1 MHEASSGSDS
11 TLQREREFW
20 NQKQR
25 QFWRVRRWID
35 RSLGEF
41 ARWDD
46 IHDFYDPRDKV
57 VLDYGCGPGLL
68 SVRVAQKGAREVVGV
83 DLSERQLDEAR
94 SLAQEQG
101 VADRTRFQV
110 ADAHETGFPDRTFD
124 LAVGVSILHH
134 LDVERA
140 LKELRRILKPG
151 GRAVFVEPLAHNVI
165 LRVGRALTPSA
176 RTEDE
181 HPLTTRDWETCA
193 SIFPGFRHHERE
205 FVTLPVMPLNFVL
218 PRSWQRKLAPR
229 LHAADRRLLARW
241 PGLSKYAR
249 LTILVLE

>member
-1 MHEASSGSDS
+1 VTDP
-11 TLQREREFW
+11 TLDREREFW

-25 QFWRVRRWID
+25 QFRRVRRWID
-35 RSLGEF
+35 RSIGEF

-46 IHDFYDPRDKV
+46 MHDYYDARDKV

-68 SVRVAQKGAREVVGV
+68 SVRLAQEGAREVVGV

-94 SLAQEQG
+94 SHAQAQG
-101 VADRTRFQV
+101 VGDRTRFQV
-110 ADAHETGFPDRTFD
+110 ADAHETGFPDATFD

-140 LKELRRILKPG
+140 LRELRRILKPG
-151 GRAVFVEPLAHNVI
+151 GKAVFAEPLAHNVI

-193 SIFPGFRHHERE
+193 SIFPNFSHHERE
-205 FVTLPVMPLNFVL
+205 LVTLPLMPLNLVL
-218 PRSWQRKLAPR
+218 PRSWQRRLAPR
-229 LHAADRRLLARW
+229 LHATDRRLLATW